1 MLRNYDDPSQ
11 DPVFSYITILDLADV
26 VPSISGPKRPHD
38 RVSVSQAQKDFQT
51 CLTNKVS
58 ELYYIIIKY
67 TNIDFLYSYEYKIY
81 NLDQNLFQFID
92 AI

>member
-11 DPVFSYITILDLADV
+11 DPVFSEITTLDLGDV

-38 RVSVSQAQKDFQT
+38 RVSVTDAKTDFQS

-58 ELYYIIIKY
+58 KL
-67 TNIDFLYSYEYKIY
+67 NY
-81 NLDQNLFQFID
+81 ND
-92 AI
+92 

>member
-11 DPVFSYITILDLADV
+11 DPVFSQITTLDLGDV

-38 RVSVSQAQKDFQT
+38 RVSVSEAKKDFQT

-58 ELYYIIIKY
+58 K
-67 TNIDFLYSYEYKIY
+67 N
-81 NLDQNLFQFID
+81 
-92 AI
+92 

>member
-11 DPVFSYITILDLADV
+11 DPVFSQITTLDLGEV

-38 RVSVSQAQKDFQT
+38 RVSVSKAHKDFKT

-58 ELYYIIIKY
+58 SFY
-67 TNIDFLYSYEYKIY
+67 NSIY
-81 NLDQNLFQFID
+81 FV
-92 AI
+92 

>member
-11 DPVFSYITILDLADV
+11 DPVFSQVTNLDLGEV

-38 RVSVSQAQKDFQT
+38 RVSVSEAQKDFKS

-58 ELYYIIIKY
+58 DLIIKY
-67 TNIDFLYSYEYKIY
+67 IILYRTYR
-81 NLDQNLFQFID
+81 
-92 AI
+92 

>member
-11 DPVFSYITILDLADV
+11 DPVFSEITSLDLANV

-38 RVSVSQAQKDFQT
+38 RISVSEAKQDFQT

-58 ELYYIIIKY
+58 EFIYLTILKESKHKY
-67 TNIDFLYSYEYKIY
+67 NDHWLLLNIGDH
-81 NLDQNLFQFID
+81 
-92 AI
+92 

>member
-11 DPVFSYITILDLADV
+11 DPVFSEVTNLDLGDV

-38 RVSVSQAQKDFQT
+38 RVSVTEAQKDFKS

-58 ELYYIIIKY
+58 TQIFIYLFSIRCIALSFNAILIK
-67 TNIDFLYSYEYKIY
+67 IHMQEVLK
-81 NLDQNLFQFID
+81 L
-92 AI
+92 